1 MAGRR
6 STDTTRGAEEAL
18 PFDRSVGY
26 QIRLTHRLV
35 QRYLQQK
42 IGPYG
47 VTLGMWY
54 FLRALWHEDGLTQ
67 RELSIVV
74 GTMEPTTLNAIK
86 SMETL
91 GVVRRVRN
99 TEDRRKI
106 NIYLTPRGR
115 KLESELMPLAQE
127 VVEKAVEGFAPSEI
141 DAFLGMLS
149 RIQANVLS
157 RTEEALTAGLDAD
170 AAS

>member
-1 MAGRR
+1 MTGRR
-6 STDTTRGAEEAL
+6 STDTTRGADEAL

-91 GVVRRVRN
+91 GLVRRVRN

-115 KLESELMPLAQE
+115 KLEGELMPLAQE
-127 VVEKAVEGFAPSEI
+127 VVEKAVEGFGPSEL